1 MLSRSHGP
9 PRSFS
14 SVPFACLSFR
24 SFRPHLGS
32 FPSFPFARPECNRL
46 SRSGRANRVVPV
58 VRGSAVDRPVA
69 PLLSHLVSA
78 MLPFC
83 PSLPS
88 GWRQVR
94 PRQGSGS
101 TGRGRQSPREG
112 AKSVVSLPFDP
123 VVSLTCPG
131 LCHTHPV
138 EDGGGST
145 SRRVTCWFHL
155 RRQGRP
161 WDSRCQR
168 GKGRPMGGDS
178 WQRPGDTRCQGIQ
191 QSRPRRRHRGRGTT
205 HTQETGCRTQP
216 KGESSR
222 REEAP
227 RPPSILFG

>member
-1 MLSRSHGP
+1 MGSNALAVTCWHHTARGTMLSRSHGP

-112 AKSVVSLPFDP
+112 AKSVVSRYANLSGQFA
-123 VVSLTCPG
+123 
-131 LCHTHPV
+131 
-138 EDGGGST
+138 
-145 SRRVTCWFHL
+145 
-155 RRQGRP
+155 GR
-161 WDSRCQR
+161 
-168 GKGRPMGGDS
+168 
-178 WQRPGDTRCQGIQ
+178 
-191 QSRPRRRHRGRGTT
+191 RGTCF
-205 HTQETGCRTQP
+205 ERA
-216 KGESSR
+216 R
-222 REEAP
+222 A
-227 RPPSILFG
+227 FGGMGW